1 MNPYAAPETRPAGAS
16 TEDDIAEAVPPAM
29 ARVAGGFVALAGGIV
44 ALTGTQT
51 LLMARVRGP
60 WAMVPYVLLVL
71 GLPHL
76 VLGIQIVR
84 ARAWAVLVSLG
95 GTVLL
100 LFLSAGW
107 LLFSL
112 AHYAFSL
119 YALAAPGLALTAL
132 VLAFFALG
140 PCQKAS
146 AARARLRAQGM
157 NLGI

>member
-1 MNPYAAPETRPAGAS
+1 MNPYAAPGTRPEGAA
-16 TEDDIAEAVPPAM
+16 TEEDIAEAVPPAM
-29 ARVAGGFVALAGGIV
+29 ARVAGGFIALAGGVV

-60 WAMVPYVLLVL
+60 WASVPYLLLLL

-76 VLGIQIVR
+76 VLGILVVR

-95 GTVLL
+95 GTLL
-100 LFLSAGW
+100 LFVTSGAW

-112 AHYAFSL
+112 GHFVFSL
-119 YALAAPGLALTAL
+119 YALASPAAAVTAL
-132 VLAFFALG
+132 VFAFLALG
-140 PCQKAS
+140 PCQKAT